1 MDESVR
7 RAMGKWPDV
16 PAVFGWLSLDE
27 GGHWHLRGEPVT
39 HPGLTEFINRNY
51 DCDEHGRWF
60 FQNGPQRGYVTLA
73 YTPWILHV
81 EISGTLRT
89 HTGRAIERIDHAC
102 VDDDGHLLL
111 ATEAGIGLVAA
122 DSVASVSEWL
132 LDEHGEPLEADAFAD
147 ALERLR
153 AGEAAGV
160 YLRYGGRTVELESVA
175 RADVPARFGFVP
187 DPQPDA

>member
-39 HPGLTEFINRNY
+39 HPGLIEFINRNY
-51 DCDEHGRWF
+51 DCDEYGRWF

-89 HTGRAIERIDHAC
+89 HTGRATERVDQAY

-111 ATEAGIGLVAA
+111 ATEASIGLVAA
-122 DSVASVSEWL
+122 DSISSVSDWL
-132 LDEHGEPLEADAFAD
+132 LDEHGAPLEADAFPD

-153 AGEAAGV
+153 TGEAARV
-160 YLRYGGRTVELESVA
+160 YLHYGGRTVELESVA

>member
-27 GGHWHLRGEPVT
+27 GGHWRLRGEPVT
-39 HPGLTEFINRNY
+39 HPGLIDFINRNY
-51 DCDEHGRWF
+51 DCDERGRWF

-81 EISGTLRT
+81 DTSGHLHS
-89 HTGRAIERIDHAC
+89 HTGRAIERVDHAY

-111 ATEAGIGLVAA
+111 ATDAGVGLVAA
-122 DSVASVSEWL
+122 DSVAAVSDWL
-132 LDEHGEPLEADAFAD
+132 VDAHGAPLDADAFD
-147 ALERLR
+147 NALERLR
-153 AGEAAGV
+153 AGEPGGV
-160 YLRYGGRTVELESVA
+160 LLQYAGRTVELDSIA
-175 RADVPARFGFVP
+175 RTDVPARFGFVP